1 MRVAPGFIVRQ
12 IAGDTVAIPSGESA
26 HRLSGLI
33 SLNESGKF
41 LFEMLQTEQTESSLI
56 QAMLENFE
64 VDAITAKQDV
74 VEFISILQECNLLV

>member
-41 LFEMLQTEQTESSLI
+41 LFEMLQTEQTE
-56 QAMLENFE
+56 A
-64 VDAITAKQDV
+64 A
-74 VEFISILQECNLLV
+74 

>member
-56 QAMLENFE
+56 HAMLENFE